1 ADRTLA
7 LIYAD
12 HLREAGIDVQYDSQ
26 LGVTERRTKDEQ
38 ELAALRA
45 AQQITEGAMEMACR
59 MVADARPRWDGVLT
73 AESEPLTSERIRA
86 AIDVWLL
93 ERGFTNPGCIVAGGK
108 QGSDGHELGSGNLHT
123 GESVVIDIFPRSRET
138 LYWGDC
144 TRTVVHGEVPDELV
158 RMHAAVVRAKA
169 AAIDVCRAGVSGEDV
184 HRATIAS
191 LESDGYEFIRAGE
204 PRDDDRPAL
213 RHGTGHGVGL
223 EVHEPPLLDF
233 GGPEL
238 LAGDVVTVEPGLYA
252 KSIGGVRVEDMIAI
266 TPDGS
271 ENFNSLP
278 EGLDWTGD

>member
-1 ADRTLA
+1 MSSTPKAVIFAGIPAENMALYHRMRFAVCDPAVWIEIAEPDGSIRSTLIVRDIELDRVRKSVTADTIEAPATYAPEGGLSGDRATATAQAAAECLRRAGVRHVVADRTLA

-45 AQQITEGAMEMACR
+45 AQQITEGTMEMACR

-73 AESEPLTSERIRA
+73 VDSEPLTSERIRA

-169 AAIDVCRAGVSGEDV
+169 AA
-184 HRATIAS
+184 
-191 LESDGYEFIRAGE
+191 
-204 PRDDDRPAL
+204 
-213 RHGTGHGVGL
+213 
-223 EVHEPPLLDF
+223 
-233 GGPEL
+233 
-238 LAGDVVTVEPGLYA
+238 
-252 KSIGGVRVEDMIAI
+252 
-266 TPDGS
+266 
-271 ENFNSLP
+271 
-278 EGLDWTGD
+278 